1 MVWATGFHEL
11 LHKVRKQVSD
21 ILIVGQL
28 GGHIHQPPGPGFH
41 LQKDTEF
48 SPEGTLISFKSWRL
62 SFSKSTSLSSTQE
75 STTPRVQFGIMNS
88 AQKAKSQ
95 KLRDCS
101 FFLTCP
107 KVIVG
112 KEGNG
117 CIVPGQSLKQEEVLL
132 DVVDQGVLHFL
143 YHLEDSL
150 KVIRLSPVALEGDAS
165 FGAYVPQFWWCMEQ
179 VLKHMEITVVVHGV
193 ALEHRCCGPGLLQ
206 DSPAS
211 TPSGPPHCSP
221 NHHPARGDTHP
232 G

>member
-1 MVWATGFHEL
+1 MRELEGLAPSQRDAVGPLSAEKLCVAALGHEQKRLGRGPEEERLLGTGACTWVSGGLTDGSEGPVLDHEL
-11 LHKVRKQVSD
+11 STEGKVPKAQ
-21 ILIVGQL
+21 ILQ
-28 GGHIHQPPGPGFH
+28 
-41 LQKDTEF
+41 
-48 SPEGTLISFKSWRL
+48 
-62 SFSKSTSLSSTQE
+62 
-75 STTPRVQFGIMNS
+75 
-88 AQKAKSQ
+88 
-95 KLRDCS
+95 
-101 FFLTCP
+101 FFLPCL
-107 KVIVG
+107 KAIVG

-132 DVVDQGVLHFL
+132 DVVDQGALHFL